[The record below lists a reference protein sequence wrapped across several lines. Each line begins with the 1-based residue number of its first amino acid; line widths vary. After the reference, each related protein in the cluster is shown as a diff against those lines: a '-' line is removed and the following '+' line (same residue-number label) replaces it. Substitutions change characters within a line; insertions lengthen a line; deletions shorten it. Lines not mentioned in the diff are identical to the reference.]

1 MTTQMSADTA
11 DAVTDHHVDAATADP
26 DEGDAVEVIRVHRGQ
41 RGRRISWRR
50 VLVYGVLPILT
61 LLLTAGAGYA
71 KWMYG
76 SAQASSAARTESMQA
91 AKDSAVAMLSY
102 KPDTVE
108 QDLTKARD
116 HLTGNLKDSY
126 ASLIHDVVIPG
137 SRAKQIST
145 AATVAAAASVSA
157 SENHAFV
164 LVFVNQTITI
174 GNSAPTNTASSV
186 RMTLDKRDGRWLVSQ
201 FDPV

>member
-1 MTTQMSADTA
+1 MTTQMSAETV
-11 DAVTDHHVDAATADP
+11 DAVTDPVDAATADP
-26 DEGDAVEVIRVHRGQ
+26 DEADAVEIIRVHRGQ
-41 RGRRISWRR
+41 GDRRFSWRR
-50 VLVYGVLPILT
+50 VLAYGLLPT
-61 LLLTAGAGYA
+61 VSVLLTTGAGYA
-71 KWMYG
+71 KWMYS
-76 SAQASSAARTESMQA
+76 SAQASSAARIESVRA
-91 AKDSAVAMLSY
+91 ATDSAVAMLSY

-116 HLTGNLKDSY
+116 HLTGNMKDSY

-145 AATVAAAASVSA
+145 AANVAAAASVSA
-157 SENHAFV
+157 SENHAVV

>member
-1 MTTQMSADTA
+1 MS
-11 DAVTDHHVDAATADP
+11 
-26 DEGDAVEVIRVHRGQ
+26 
-41 RGRRISWRR
+41 
-50 VLVYGVLPILT
+50 
-61 LLLTAGAGYA
+61 TAGTATGASHGAEGWFMACCRQWRYSSRAAPAMRSGY
-71 KWMYG
+71 M
-76 SAQASSAARTESMQA
+76 ARHRHRA
-91 AKDSAVAMLSY
+91 
-102 KPDTVE
+102 DTVE

-126 ASLIHDVVIPG
+126 GSLIHDVVIPG

-145 AATVAAAASVSA
+145 AVNVAAAASVSA
-157 SENHAFV
+157 SEKHAVV

-186 RMTLDKRDGRWLVSQ
+186 RMTLDKRDGKWLVSQ